1 MNYELIFLHFSK
13 TSVIFAKNNLTRKN
27 TMAKYINPYTDFGFK
42 KLFGSELN
50 QDLLISFL
58 NAMFEKSSAIPKDEI
73 LDITYLN
80 AEKLGR
86 SASERKAIFDVYCT
100 TKSGAKYIV
109 EMQNVFQQFFKDRSV
124 YYSSFPIR
132 EMAKKDTEE
141 ERWNY
146 ELNKIYTFGILNFVF
161 KDEEKDETGEL
172 KTVNEFSDDDLFHV
186 VMLTD
191 LTTGKVF
198 YNKLVYLYLEMPKFN
213 KTESELE
220 TMYDKWLFVLK
231 NLSRLLERPKEL
243 QERIFTKLFEQAE
256 IAMFTDKEYSDY
268 EESLH
273 NLWDITNAMND
284 AEAKGFGKGEAKGR
298 EEGLAEGRAEGL
310 AEGLT
315 QGRAEGLTQGRAEGE
330 RAALLATA
338 RRLKAENSPL
348 DLIARTTH
356 LPISEIEN
364 L

>member
-1 MNYELIFLHFSK
+1 
-13 TSVIFAKNNLTRKN
+13 
-27 TMAKYINPYTDFGFK
+27 MAKYLNPYTDFGFK
-42 KLFGSELN
+42 KLFGTELN
-50 QDLLISFL
+50 KDLLISFL

-73 LDITYLN
+73 IDITYLN

-86 SASERKAIFDVYCT
+86 SSSERKAIFDVYCT
-100 TKSGAKYIV
+100 TANGAKFIV

-132 EMAKKDTEE
+132 EMAKRDSADEH
-141 ERWNY
+141 WNY

-198 YNKLVYLYLEMPKFN
+198 YKKLVYLYLEMPKFS

-243 QERIFTKLFEQAE
+243 QERVFKKLFEQAE

-284 AEAKGFGKGEAKGR
+284 AEMKGFGKGKE
-298 EEGLAEGRAEGL
+298 
-310 AEGLT
+310 
-315 QGRAEGLTQGRAEGE
+315 QGRVEGIAEGE
-330 RAALLATA
+330 KIGMEKGIVEGEKIGMEKGAHAQAIESARLMKQHGDDLNYIAAV
-338 RRLKAENSPL
+338 
-348 DLIARTTH
+348 TH
-356 LPISEIEN
+356 LPISEIET